1 MRLSCLEGIVHF
13 RADSYSFT
21 DEFAQFETA
30 MKPTVSSIAV
40 SRLTM
45 SVPNEVSG
53 VSAGEESN

>member
-1 MRLSCLEGIVHF
+1 MHCQV
-13 RADSYSFT
+13 DSYSFS

-45 SVPNEVSG
+45 SVPNEILG